1 MKKIGTVYLVGAGPG
16 ADDLITLRA
25 LSLLKMADVV
35 IYDNLSSASLL
46 FECREDC
53 EKIFA
58 GKIAGHKCNSQD
70 EINALLLEKAK
81 EGKMVVRLK
90 GGDPFVFGRG
100 GEEAAVLESES
111 IPYCVVP
118 GVTSAISAAE
128 SEGIPVTHRN
138 LARSFRVI
146 TAHGSSCLSEDYF
159 SQFAKNE
166 EETLVF
172 LMGVS
177 SLENISKGLI
187 AGGMK
192 SDMPCSIVERGTTIK
207 SRRIDA
213 TLETLSSTAKEKCVS
228 SPAVVVVG
236 KTTALNFKSSAF
248 SLSGKKI
255 GITGTSAIVEKQ
267 RKAFFET
274 GAQILSGAFMKI
286 KTDKKVIEDVF
297 RVGFSDVDWIL
308 FTSSSAVNLFF
319 DAFETSQYDFR
330 SLFDVKFAVVG
341 GETEKTLRKRGFNA
355 DFVPKIATS
364 ESLAKEFVQKFG
376 KNAKNIIALRA
387 EGGSKEMNAIFE
399 GENIPFREFC
409 IYRTEADKDLLS
421 IFAKSSEVLDFVA
434 FSSSSAV
441 RAFFDYCREAK
452 IEGLKESAK
461 AVCIGKATF
470 ETCAKEIG
478 ENRCILSKN
487 STAESMVDAVL
498 EKVLRR

>member
-16 ADDLITLRA
+16 AEDLITLRA
-25 LSLLKMADVV
+25 LSLLKSADVV

-70 EINALLLEKAK
+70 EINALLCQKAK

-100 GEEAAVLESES
+100 GEEAAALEKEG
-111 IPYCVVP
+111 IAYCVVP

-128 SEGIPVTHRN
+128 CEGIPVTHRN
-138 LARSFRVI
+138 VARSFRVI
-146 TAHGSSCLSEDYF
+146 TAHGSSCLDEAYF

-192 SDMPCSIVERGTTIK
+192 SDTPCSIVESGTTIK

-213 TLETLSSTAKEKCVS
+213 TLETLVLRAKEECVS

-236 KTTALNFKSSAF
+236 KTAALNFKSSAF

-255 GITGTSAIVEKQ
+255 GITGTSQIVEKQ

-286 KTDKKVIEDVF
+286 NVDEKVIEDVF
-297 RVGFSDVDWIL
+297 RFGFSDVDWIF

-319 DAFETSQYDFR
+319 DAFEASEYDLR

-341 GETEKTLRKRGFNA
+341 GETAKTLRKRGFKA
-355 DFVPKIATS
+355 DFVPKTANS
-364 ESLAKEFVQKFG
+364 ESLSKEFVQKFG
-376 KNAKNIIALRA
+376 KIAKNVIALRA
-387 EGGSKEMNAIFE
+387 EGGSKEMNAVFE
-399 GENIPFREFC
+399 AENIQFKDFC
-409 IYRTEADKDLLS
+409 IYRTKADSDLLS
-421 IFAKSSEVLDFVA
+421 LFAKSSDVLDFVA

-441 RAFFDYCREAK
+441 RAFFDYCRETK
-452 IEGLKESAK
+452 IDGLKESAK

-478 ENRCILSKN
+478 EKRCILAKN
-487 STAESMVDAVL
+487 CTAESMVDAVL
-498 EKVLRR
+498 QNSF